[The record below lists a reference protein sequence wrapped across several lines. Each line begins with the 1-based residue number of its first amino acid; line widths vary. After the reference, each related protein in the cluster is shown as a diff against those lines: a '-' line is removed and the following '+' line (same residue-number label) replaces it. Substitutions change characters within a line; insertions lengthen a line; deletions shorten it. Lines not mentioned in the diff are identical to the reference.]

1 VNKVIELTE
10 IIDHVDG
17 KHYSDICI
25 EIL

>member
-1 VNKVIELTE
+1 VYKVVELTE